1 MLPLYSRTS
10 PDISY
15 ISSIPL
21 SRLLSHSSMSL
32 TSPLTLLYVSNIS
45 SISLSRLLSHSSR
58 YTSHRPITIEES
70 CVNNFIS
77 IILVFIVAS
86 CFRHWNQPIRVRAGV
101 GLDQWEHCWGEA
113 YVVTV
118 ISWKMK
124 NCSFCFSAVNLLTGG
139 DRPRF
144 RGLFT
149 TSAVYCKYFSTFLL
163 KNIFAF

>member
-10 PDISY
+10 LDISH
-15 ISSIPL
+15 I
-21 SRLLSHSSMSL
+21 SSMSL
-32 TSPLTLLYVSNIS
+32 TSPLTPLYVPNIS
-45 SISLSRLLSHSSR
+45 SISLSRLLSHSSW

-113 YVVTV
+113 HVVTV

-144 RGLFT
+144 TGLFT